1 MNGLKPPEIVIEE
14 NPNAALVWAIV
25 GMIAAFG
32 YAYELGVT
40 ARFTF
45 EKINDYIDFNK
56 KMRRAYLIQ
65 QTRLNY
71 EVARKEDAQKYEET
85 KGEPCEDQA

>member
-1 MNGLKPPEIVIEE
+1 MYELDEIGE
-14 NPNAALVWAIV
+14 NPNTALVWAIV
-25 GMIAAFG
+25 GLIAAFG

-40 ARFTF
+40 ARFTL

-71 EVARKEDAQKYEET
+71 EDSQKEDAQKYEDM
-85 KGEPCEDQA
+85 KGEPCEDRA